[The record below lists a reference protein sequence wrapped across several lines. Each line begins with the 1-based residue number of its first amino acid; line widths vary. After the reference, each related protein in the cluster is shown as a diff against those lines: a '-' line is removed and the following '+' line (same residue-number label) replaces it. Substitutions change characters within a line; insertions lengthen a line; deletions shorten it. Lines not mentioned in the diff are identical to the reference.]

1 MSAQYRALLG
11 VGLWRSRMPSIEAGA
26 DFMDDADKIV
36 AAILAT
42 GLAKIEGAA
51 KPENFVRAYEEI
63 LSEMTRRE
71 KVKVGG
77 SVGAHEEQ
85 SKNPRKG
92 S

>member
-1 MSAQYRALLG
+1 
-11 VGLWRSRMPSIEAGA
+11 MPSTEAGA

-63 LSEMTRRE
+63 LSEMRRRE
-71 KVKVGG
+71 KVKKGDV
-77 SVGAHEEQ
+77 VGAHEEQ
-85 SKNPRKG
+85 LKDQRKG